1 MGSLTLL
8 RGLMEPPARELEEE
22 WSSLEE
28 DHLVLV
34 REHTY
39 KRLHLTMYSY
49 LNWCSDTVDMISFI
63 AFRLYMVLVNFT
75 SRELMTVST
84 VAFEP

>member
-1 MGSLTLL
+1 
-8 RGLMEPPARELEEE
+8 MEPPARELEEE

-39 KRLHLTMYSY
+39 KRLHLTMHSY